1 MPWHPSSEGVGDE
14 HVPTYKGIFRMARGI
29 IELIISTYMYTHI
42 CILFD
47 RLRARLERL
56 SILSLY
62 HIYILGM

>member
-1 MPWHPSSEGVGDE
+1 
-14 HVPTYKGIFRMARGI
+14 MARGI